1 MSLNALLFG
10 WVVILSYSNG
20 FLTGGLVWVSI
31 TTVWMVTV
39 IRNMACVMLEKLAE
53 ELKIEQKKY
62 VESDEKS
69 DSCLIGLVSI

>member
-1 MSLNALLFG
+1 
-10 WVVILSYSNG
+10 
-20 FLTGGLVWVSI
+20 
-31 TTVWMVTV
+31 
-39 IRNMACVMLEKLAE
+39 MLKKLAE

>member
-1 MSLNALLFG
+1 MSSNALIFG
-10 WVVILSYSNG
+10 WVVTLSYSNG

-39 IRNMACVMLEKLAE
+39 IRNIACVMLKKLAE